1 MSRRLTVAAGA
12 AVAIAA
18 SAGLALPA
26 IDPGS
31 GGDARPIAMDTYDR
45 PGRLVTLPDHRR
57 LNLRCSGRGSPL
69 VLLESGF
76 GIGSAAWPKLQPMI
90 AGRTRVCSY
99 DRAGYGFSDPGPMPR
114 HGAAIARD
122 LDYGLRAAG
131 LSGPYVVVGH
141 SAGGL
146 YAQLFAGRRRRE
158 VVGLVLVD
166 PSVAYQDKR
175 MAAIFGAGAGSVEPI
190 RRRVQR
196 CLAAAQ
202 AGGAAVRD
210 PAFAECVGA
219 NASPEVR
226 AEGLRPELWRTQL
239 SELDTLFT
247 DTSDQ
252 RARLG
257 TVIRDVPTI
266 VLTASRTGEAAA
278 ADAPGERVWE
288 AVHRDLAAEFSRGS
302 QRLVKSGHLM
312 MNDRPDAVAA
322 AVQDLV
328 EASRSGRGQASLGV
342 TGLRPSPA
350 TRRHPYVVTGGL
362 QAPQVQ
368 SSGSDA

>member
-1 MSRRLTVAAGA
+1 MSRRLTVAA
-12 AVAIAA
+12 AVAVAA
-18 SAGLALPA
+18 SAALALPA
-26 IDPGS
+26 TDPG
-31 GGDARPIAMDTYDR
+31 GGDARPIAMETYDR

-76 GIGSAAWPKLQPMI
+76 GAGSVAWPKLQPLI
-90 AGRTRVCSY
+90 AARTQVCSY

-131 LSGPYVVVGH
+131 LGGPYIVVGH

-146 YAQLFAGRRRRE
+146 YAQLFAGRRRKE

-175 MAAIFGAGAGSVEPI
+175 MAAIFGAGAGSLEPI

-196 CLAAAQ
+196 CLTATQSA
-202 AGGAAVRD
+202 GAAVRD
-210 PAFAECVGA
+210 PAFAECVA
-219 NASPEVR
+219 PSASTEVR
-226 AEGLRPELWRTQL
+226 AEALRPALWRTQL

-328 EASRSGRGQASLGV
+328 EASRRGGGQASLGA
-342 TGLRPSPA
+342 TGLRLPPA
-350 TRRHPYVVTGGL
+350 SRSSRRYAGTGRL
-362 QAPQVQ
+362 QARRVP